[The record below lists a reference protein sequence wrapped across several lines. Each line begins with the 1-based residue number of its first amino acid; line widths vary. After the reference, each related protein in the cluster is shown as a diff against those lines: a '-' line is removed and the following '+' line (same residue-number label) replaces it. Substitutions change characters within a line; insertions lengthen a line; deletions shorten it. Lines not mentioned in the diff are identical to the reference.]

1 MRYAKA
7 WLAYAKQTGTEEK
20 MHALVEQ
27 LSAQLE
33 ASPRL
38 RQALQSPVVRAEEKL
53 QLLCT
58 AATPSAATPPVH
70 DATHSSTGEGLQVT
84 PSEGDAQQ
92 VQPTS
97 VNREFTRFL
106 TLVMRNHREE
116 YLRFICLTFLHLYRQ
131 AHHIGVG
138 RLTTAVPVSAEMAE
152 RIRSRAAA
160 ITHAQQMQLITAV
173 NPQIVGGFLFDI
185 NHYRLDASV
194 ATQLKRITEQFI
206 DKNRRIV

>member
-7 WLAYAKQTGTEEK
+7 WLAYAQQTGTEEK
-20 MHALVEQ
+20 MHALVER

-58 AATPSAATPPVH
+58 AATSSAAMTS
-70 DATHSSTGEGLQVT
+70 ARN
-84 PSEGDAQQ
+84 AQQ

-138 RLTTAVPVSAEMAE
+138 RLTTAVPVSPEVAE
-152 RIRSRAAA
+152 RIRSRAAS
-160 ITHAQQMQLITAV
+160 IIHAQQMQLITEV

-194 ATQLKRITEQFI
+194 ATQLKQITQQFI

>member
-1 MRYAKA
+1 MEIGIIAMRYAKA
-7 WLAYAKQTGTEEK
+7 WLAYAQQTGTEEK
-20 MHALVEQ
+20 MHALVER

-58 AATPSAATPPVH
+58 AATSSAAMTS
-70 DATHSSTGEGLQVT
+70 AR
-84 PSEGDAQQ
+84 DAQQ

-138 RLTTAVPVSAEMAE
+138 RLTTAVPVSPEVAE
-152 RIRSRAAA
+152 RIRSRAAS
-160 ITHAQQMQLITAV
+160 IIHAQQMQLITEV

-194 ATQLKRITEQFI
+194 ATQLKQITQQFI

>member
-7 WLAYAKQTGTEEK
+7 WLAYTQHTGTEE
-20 MHALVEQ
+20 MMYGLVKQ
-27 LSAQLE
+27 LSGQLE

-58 AATPSAATPPVH
+58 AATTATSNDRKDPT
-70 DATHSSTGEGLQVT
+70 ATSNDQEALTLK
-84 PSEGDAQQ
+84 
-92 VQPTS
+92 

-106 TLVMRNHREE
+106 SLVMRNRREE

-138 RLTTAVPVSAEMAE
+138 RLTTAVPVSAEVAE
-152 RIRSRAAA
+152 RIRQKAATV
-160 ITHAQQMQLITAV
+160 IHAQQMQLITEV
-173 NPQIVGGFLFDI
+173 NPEIVGGFLFDI

-194 ATQLKRITEQFI
+194 ATQLKQITQQFI

>member
-7 WLAYAKQTGTEEK
+7 WLAYAQQTGTEEK
-20 MHALVEQ
+20 MHALVER

-58 AATPSAATPPVH
+58 AATSSAAMTS
-70 DATHSSTGEGLQVT
+70 AR
-84 PSEGDAQQ
+84 DAQQ

-138 RLTTAVPVSAEMAE
+138 RLTTVVPVSPEVAE

-160 ITHAQQMQLITAV
+160 IIHAQQMQLITEV

-194 ATQLKRITEQFI
+194 ATQLKQITQQFI

>member
-7 WLAYAKQTGTEEK
+7 WLAYAQQTGTEE
-20 MHALVEQ
+20 ATYGLVRQ
-27 LSAQLE
+27 LSRQLE
-33 ASPRL
+33 TSQRL
-38 RQALQSPVVRAEEKL
+38 RQTLQSPVVRAEEKL

-58 AATPSAATPPVH
+58 AATTPASGMQHEAAGHVEQGAV
-70 DATHSSTGEGLQVT
+70 DDGQGGASVLK
-84 PSEGDAQQ
+84 
-92 VQPTS
+92 

-106 TLVMRNHREE
+106 LLVMRNRREE

-138 RLTTAVPVSAEMAE
+138 RLTTAVPVTPEVAD
-152 RIRSRAAA
+152 RIRQKAAA
-160 ITHAQQMQLITAV
+160 IVHAQQMQLITEV
-173 NPQIVGGFLFDI
+173 NPQLVGGFLFDI

-194 ATQLKRITEQFI
+194 ATQLKQITQQFI

>member
-1 MRYAKA
+1 MEIGIIAMRYAKA
-7 WLAYAKQTGTEEK
+7 WLAYAQQTGTEEK
-20 MHALVEQ
+20 MHALVER

-58 AATPSAATPPVH
+58 AATSSAAMTS
-70 DATHSSTGEGLQVT
+70 AR
-84 PSEGDAQQ
+84 DAQQ

-138 RLTTAVPVSAEMAE
+138 RLTTAVPVSPEVAE

-160 ITHAQQMQLITAV
+160 IIHAQQMQLITEV

-194 ATQLKRITEQFI
+194 ATQLKQITQQFI

>member
-7 WLAYAKQTGTEEK
+7 WLAYAQQTGTEEK
-20 MHALVEQ
+20 MHALVER

-58 AATPSAATPPVH
+58 AATSSAAMTS
-70 DATHSSTGEGLQVT
+70 AR
-84 PSEGDAQQ
+84 DAQQ

-138 RLTTAVPVSAEMAE
+138 RLTTAVPVSPEVAE

-160 ITHAQQMQLITAV
+160 ITHAQQMQLITEV

-194 ATQLKRITEQFI
+194 ATQLKQITQQFI

>member
-7 WLAYAKQTGTEEK
+7 WLAYAQQTGTEEK
-20 MHALVEQ
+20 MHALVER

-58 AATPSAATPPVH
+58 AATTPATTTSAR
-70 DATHSSTGEGLQVT
+70 
-84 PSEGDAQQ
+84 DAQQ

-138 RLTTAVPVSAEMAE
+138 RLTTAVPVSAEVAE

-160 ITHAQQMQLITAV
+160 IIHAQQMQLITEV

-194 ATQLKRITEQFI
+194 ATQLKQITQQFI

>member
-20 MHALVEQ
+20 MHALVEL

-58 AATPSAATPPVH
+58 AATSSAAMTS
-70 DATHSSTGEGLQVT
+70 AR
-84 PSEGDAQQ
+84 DAQQ

-138 RLTTAVPVSAEMAE
+138 RLTTAVPVSPEVAE

-160 ITHAQQMQLITAV
+160 IIHAQQMQLITEV

-194 ATQLKRITEQFI
+194 ATQLKQITQQFI

>member
-7 WLAYAKQTGTEEK
+7 WLAYAQQTGTEEK
-20 MHALVEQ
+20 MHALVER

-58 AATPSAATPPVH
+58 AATSSAAMTS
-70 DATHSSTGEGLQVT
+70 AR
-84 PSEGDAQQ
+84 DAQQ

-138 RLTTAVPVSAEMAE
+138 RLTTAVPVSPEVAE
-152 RIRSRAAA
+152 RIRSRAAS
-160 ITHAQQMQLITAV
+160 IIHAQQMQLITEV

-194 ATQLKRITEQFI
+194 ATQLKQITQQFI

>member
-7 WLAYAKQTGTEEK
+7 WLAYAQQTGTEEK
-20 MHALVEQ
+20 MHALVER

-58 AATPSAATPPVH
+58 AATTSAR
-70 DATHSSTGEGLQVT
+70 
-84 PSEGDAQQ
+84 DAQQ

-138 RLTTAVPVSAEMAE
+138 RLTTAVPVSPEVAE
-152 RIRSRAAA
+152 RIRSRAAS
-160 ITHAQQMQLITAV
+160 IIHAQQMQLITEV

-194 ATQLKRITEQFI
+194 ATQLKQITQQFI

>member
-7 WLAYAKQTGTEEK
+7 WLAYTQHTGTEE
-20 MHALVEQ
+20 MMYGLVKQ
-27 LSAQLE
+27 LSGQLE

-58 AATPSAATPPVH
+58 AATTATSN
-70 DATHSSTGEGLQVT
+70 DQEALTLK
-84 PSEGDAQQ
+84 
-92 VQPTS
+92 

-106 TLVMRNHREE
+106 SLVMRNRREE
-116 YLRFICLTFLHLYRQ
+116 YLRFICHTFLHLYRQ

-138 RLTTAVPVSAEMAE
+138 RLTTAVPVSAEVAE
-152 RIRSRAAA
+152 RIRQKAATV
-160 ITHAQQMQLITAV
+160 IHAQQMQLITEV
-173 NPQIVGGFLFDI
+173 NPEIVGGFLFDI

-194 ATQLKRITEQFI
+194 ATQLKQITQQFI

>member
-7 WLAYAKQTGTEEK
+7 WLAYAQQTGTEEK
-20 MHALVEQ
+20 MHALVER

-58 AATPSAATPPVH
+58 AATSSAAMTS
-70 DATHSSTGEGLQVT
+70 AR
-84 PSEGDAQQ
+84 DAQQ

-138 RLTTAVPVSAEMAE
+138 RLTTAVPVSPEVAE

-160 ITHAQQMQLITAV
+160 IIHAQQMQLITEV

-194 ATQLKRITEQFI
+194 ATQLKQITQQFI